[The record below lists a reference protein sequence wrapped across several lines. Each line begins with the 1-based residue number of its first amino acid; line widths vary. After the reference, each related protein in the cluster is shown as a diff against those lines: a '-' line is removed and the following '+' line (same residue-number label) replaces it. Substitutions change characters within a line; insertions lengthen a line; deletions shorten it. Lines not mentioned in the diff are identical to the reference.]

1 MKLSYDAENDVLRLR
16 WSDAA
21 IDESDEEEP
30 GFIFDYGADGDVVG
44 VEILNASQQIERLPL
59 PQAR

>member
-1 MKLSYDAENDVLRLR
+1 MKLSYDSENDVLRLR

-30 GFIFDYGADGDVVG
+30 GVIFDYDSNGDVVG
-44 VEILNASQQIERLPL
+44 VEVLNASQRIERLPL
-59 PQAR
+59 PQAS